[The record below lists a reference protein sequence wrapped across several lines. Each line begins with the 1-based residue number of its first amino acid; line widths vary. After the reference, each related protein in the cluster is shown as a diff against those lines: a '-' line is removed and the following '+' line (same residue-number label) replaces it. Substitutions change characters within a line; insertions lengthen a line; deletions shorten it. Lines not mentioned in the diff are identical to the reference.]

1 MSRQFIARLM
11 LAALLLV
18 TVAACGKSPT
28 APDARTKTADTIP
41 WN

>member
-1 MSRQFIARLM
+1 MSRQFIARLL
-11 LAALLLV
+11 LAVTLLG

-28 APDARTKTADTIP
+28 SPDARVKTHDSMP